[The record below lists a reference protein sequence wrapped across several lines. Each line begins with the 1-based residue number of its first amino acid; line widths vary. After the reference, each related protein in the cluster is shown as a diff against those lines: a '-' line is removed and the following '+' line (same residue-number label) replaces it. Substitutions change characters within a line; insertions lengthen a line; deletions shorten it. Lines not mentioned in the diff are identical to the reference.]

1 MERVV
6 AVLALAVASDA
17 ATRQQAEVELAQLS
31 VHPPPFLVLGYPAV
45 LLTVPWDGAAAA
57 YGPTLCE
64 VLLAPSL
71 PLPTRQLAGMALKR
85 LVAQHWTPL
94 DGEHVGWTLADEV
107 RRATPLCP
115 LHRPLL
121 TSLRMATPPPHPSTR
136 RPCAR

>member
-1 MERVV
+1 
-6 AVLALAVASDA
+6 
-17 ATRQQAEVELAQLS
+17 
-31 VHPPPFLVLGYPAV
+31 VLGYPAV
-45 LLTVPWDGAAAA
+45 RLTVPWDGAAAA

-94 DGEHVGWTLADEV
+94 DGEHAGWTLADEV

-121 TSLRMATPPPHPSTR
+121 TSLRMATSPPHPSTR
-136 RPCAR
+136 RPCVRWLPKACRTRRRASVLLWYACHRHRRHDRGTDRGGPPG